1 MKIKVN
7 TLPLDGGGLRRELS
21 RTIEVGVDMAY
32 SPSPPPSPL
41 RARGSSGPEATRGEG
56 DNWDYFLSNLTRLF
70 NLSKMGLM
78 ASEAIKKRVEKLRE
92 EIEYHNYRYYVL
104 DQPEISD
111 AQYDCLMRELQKLE
125 EEYPELRSPNS
136 PTQRVGAPPL
146 EAFEIFRH
154 TIPMLSLAN
163 AFDESEARD
172 FDKRVKKFLGTSAD
186 ITYVAEPKLDGL
198 AVELVYE
205 RGQFVVGSTRGDGVN
220 GENITQNLRT
230 IKTIPL
236 QLIRKE
242 IPAPERLEVRGEVI
256 IQLKKFKELNR
267 KREEMGEPFFA
278 NPRNA
283 AAGSVRQLDSKIT
296 VERPLE
302 IYCYGVGGVR
312 GRTFKTHSEILQT
325 FPKWGLR
332 TNPNIKRCQNID
344 EVLEYYHKM
353 NEKRETLPYEID
365 GIVIKVDRLDLQAR
379 LGEISRSPRWAL
391 AFKFQPRQETT
402 KILDIIVQVGRTG
415 ALTPVAV
422 MEPVRVGGVEVSR
435 ATLHNQDEI
444 DKKDVR
450 VGDTVVIQRAG
461 DVIPEVVQVITSKRK
476 GTEKKFRMPS
486 KCPVCGAEVIKDEAI
501 HRCNGLDC
509 PAQLKGRIK
518 HFASKRAMDIEGLGL
533 KLIDQLVNKG
543 LIKDVAD
550 IYYINK
556 QELIELE
563 RMADKSAQN
572 IIDAIEKSKTKPL
585 SKFLYAL
592 GIRHVGETTA
602 EDLACHFPRLD
613 DLFRLSEED
622 LMEVEGIGPE
632 VAASVI
638 QFFRDKKNKES
649 IELLKKAGVKVIEP
663 KIKEKGK
670 LAGKTFV
677 FTGALKIFGRDE
689 ARNLVESSGGMTTSS
704 ISKKVDY
711 VVVGEDPGSKFDR
724 AKELG
729 IKTLTEEEF
738 KKMIG

>member
-1 MKIKVN
+1 MV
-7 TLPLDGGGLRRELS
+7 T
-21 RTIEVGVDMAY
+21 
-32 SPSPPPSPL
+32 
-41 RARGSSGPEATRGEG
+41 
-56 DNWDYFLSNLTRLF
+56 
-70 NLSKMGLM
+70 
-78 ASEAIKKRVEKLRE
+78 EAIRKKVEKLRE

-104 DQPEISD
+104 DQPEIPD
-111 AQYDCLMRELQKLE
+111 DQYDRLMRELEKIE

-146 EAFEIFRH
+146 EEFEIVRH
-154 TIPMLSLAN
+154 SIPMLSLAN

-172 FDKRVKKFLGTSAD
+172 FDKRVKKFLGSSSDTP
-186 ITYVAEPKLDGL
+186 YVAEPKLDGL

-242 IPAPERLEVRGEVI
+242 IPVPERLEVRGEVI
-256 IQLKKFKELNR
+256 MQLNKFKSLNR
-267 KREEMGEPFFA
+267 KREEMGEPPFA

-296 VERPLE
+296 AERPLE
-302 IYCYGVGGVR
+302 IYCYGLGEIR
-312 GRTFKTHSEILQT
+312 GRTFKTHWEILQT

-332 TNPNIKRCQNID
+332 TNPHIQKCQNID
-344 EVLEYYHKM
+344 EVLEYYHEMK
-353 NEKRETLPYEID
+353 EKREKLPYEID
-365 GIVIKVDRLDLQAR
+365 GIVIKVDRLDLQTR

-391 AFKFQPRQETT
+391 AFKFQPKQETT
-402 KILDIIVQVGRTG
+402 KILDIVVQVGRTG

-422 MEPVRVGGVEVSR
+422 MEPVQVGGVEVSR

-450 VGDTVVIQRAG
+450 IGDTVIIQRAG
-461 DVIPEVVQVITSKRK
+461 DVIPEVVQVIASKRT
-476 GTEKKFRMPS
+476 GSEKKFKMPS
-486 KCPVCGAEVIKDEAI
+486 KCPVCGAEVVREEAI
-501 HRCNGLDC
+501 HRCIGLDC
-509 PAQLKGRIK
+509 SAQLKGRIK
-518 HFASKRAMDIEGLGL
+518 HFASKRAMDIDGLGV
-533 KLIDQLVNKG
+533 KLIDQLVEKG
-543 LIKDVAD
+543 LVKDVAD
-550 IYYINK
+550 IYYIK
-556 QELIELE
+556 KDQLIALE

-572 IIDAIEKSKTKPL
+572 IIDAIEESKEKPL

-602 EDLACHFPRLD
+602 EDLARSFSRLD
-613 DLFRLSEED
+613 DFFNLSEED

-632 VAASVI
+632 VAASVH

-649 IELLKKAGVKVIEP
+649 IDRLKKAGVKVIEP
-663 KIKEKGK
+663 KVKEKGK
-670 LAGKTFV
+670 LAGKVFV
-677 FTGALKIFGRDE
+677 FTGALQYFGRDE
-689 ARNLVESSGGMTTSS
+689 ARNLVESMAGMTASS
-704 ISKKVDY
+704 VSKKVDF
-711 VVVGEDPGSKFDR
+711 VVIGEDPGSKFDK

-729 IKTLTEEEF
+729 IKILTEEEF
-738 KKMIG
+738 KKMIS

>member
-1 MKIKVN
+1 
-7 TLPLDGGGLRRELS
+7 
-21 RTIEVGVDMAY
+21 
-32 SPSPPPSPL
+32 
-41 RARGSSGPEATRGEG
+41 
-56 DNWDYFLSNLTRLF
+56 
-70 NLSKMGLM
+70 MGLM
-78 ASEAIKKRVEKLRE
+78 ASEAIKKRAEKLRE

-111 AQYDCLMRELQKLE
+111 AQYDRLMRELEKLE
-125 EEYPELRSPNS
+125 DEYPELRSPNS

-146 EAFEIFRH
+146 ESFEIVRH
-154 TIPMLSLAN
+154 TLPMLSLAN

-172 FDKRVKKFLGTSAD
+172 FDKRVKKFLGSSAN

-242 IPAPERLEVRGEVI
+242 IPAPERFEVRGEVI

-267 KREEMGEPFFA
+267 KREEMEEPLFA

-296 VERPLE
+296 AARPLE
-302 IYCYGVGGVR
+302 IYCYGVGEVR

-332 TNPNIKRCQNID
+332 TNPNIQRCQNID

-353 NEKRETLPYEID
+353 NEKREALPYEID

-379 LGEISRSPRWAL
+379 LGEIARSPRWAL
-391 AFKFQPRQETT
+391 AFKFQPKQETT

-422 MEPVRVGGVEVSR
+422 MEPVKVGGVEVSR

-461 DVIPEVVQVITSKRK
+461 DVIPEVVEVITSKRK

-518 HFASKRAMDIEGLGL
+518 HFASKRAMNIEGLGV
-533 KLIDQLVNKG
+533 KLTDQLVEKG

-550 IYYINK
+550 IYYVNK
-556 QELIELE
+556 KELIELE

-602 EDLACHFPRLD
+602 EDLARHFPRLD
-613 DLFRLSEED
+613 DLFHLSEED
-622 LMEVEGIGPE
+622 LMEIEGIGPE

-670 LAGKTFV
+670 LTGKTFL
-677 FTGALKIFGRDE
+677 FTGTLKTFGREE
-689 ARNLVESSGGMTTSS
+689 ARNLVESLGGMTASS
-704 ISKKVDY
+704 VSKKVDY
-711 VVVGEDPGSKFDR
+711 VVVGEDPGSKSEKT
-724 AKELG
+724 KELG

-738 KKMIG
+738 KKIVS

>member
-1 MKIKVN
+1 MV
-7 TLPLDGGGLRRELS
+7 T
-21 RTIEVGVDMAY
+21 
-32 SPSPPPSPL
+32 
-41 RARGSSGPEATRGEG
+41 
-56 DNWDYFLSNLTRLF
+56 
-70 NLSKMGLM
+70 
-78 ASEAIKKRVEKLRE
+78 EAIRKRVEKLRE
-92 EIEYHNYRYYVL
+92 EIEYHNYRYYIL

-111 AQYDCLMRELQKLE
+111 AQYDRLMRELEKLE
-125 EEYPELRSPNS
+125 EQYPELRTPNS

-146 EAFEIFRH
+146 EEFEIVRH

-163 AFDESEARD
+163 AFDETEARE
-172 FDKRVKKFLGTSAD
+172 FDKRVKKFLGTSSD
-186 ITYVAEPKLDGL
+186 IEYVTEPKLDGL

-242 IPAPERLEVRGEVI
+242 ISVPERLEVRGEVI
-256 IQLKKFKELNR
+256 MQLKRFRELNR
-267 KREEMGEPFFA
+267 KREELGESTFA

-296 VERPLE
+296 AERPLE
-302 IYCYGVGGVR
+302 IYCYGIGEVR
-312 GRTFKTHSEILQT
+312 GRTFKSHWEILQT
-325 FPKWGLR
+325 LSKWGLR
-332 TNPNIKRCQNID
+332 INPNIQRCKHIED
-344 EVLEYYHKM
+344 VIEYYHEV
-353 NEKRETLPYEID
+353 NEKREKLPYEID
-365 GIVIKVDRLDLQAR
+365 GIVIKVNQLDLQTR

-391 AFKFQPRQETT
+391 AFKFQPKQETT
-402 KILDIIVQVGRTG
+402 KIQEIIVQVGRTG

-422 MEPVRVGGVEVSR
+422 MEPVKVGGVEVSR

-450 VGDTVVIQRAG
+450 IGDTVVIQRAG
-461 DVIPEVVQVITSKRK
+461 DVIPEVVQVIESKRTGK
-476 GTEKKFRMPS
+476 EKKFRMPP
-486 KCPVCGAEVIKDEAI
+486 KCPVCGAEVIKEEAI
-501 HRCNGLDC
+501 HRCIGLDC

-518 HFASKRAMDIEGLGL
+518 HFASKRAMDIDGLGV
-533 KLIDQLVNKG
+533 KLIDQLVDKG
-543 LIKDVAD
+543 LVKDVAD
-550 IYYINK
+550 IYYIGKK
-556 QELIELE
+556 QLIELE

-572 IIDAIEKSKTKPL
+572 IIDAIEASKTKPL

-602 EDLACHFPRLD
+602 EDLARRFSRLD
-613 DLFRLSEED
+613 DFFHLSEED
-622 LMEVEGIGPE
+622 LREVEGIGPE
-632 VAASVI
+632 VSASVF

-649 IELLKKAGVKVIEP
+649 IERLKKAGVTVIEP
-663 KIKEKGK
+663 KVKAKAK

-677 FTGALKIFGRDE
+677 FTGALKSFGRDE
-689 ARNLVESSGGMTTSS
+689 ARDVVASMGGMTASS
-704 ISKKVDY
+704 VSKKVDF
-711 VVVGEDPGSKFDR
+711 VVVGEDPGSKFDK

-738 KKMIG
+738 RKLIG

>member
-1 MKIKVN
+1 MRYA
-7 TLPLDGGGLRRELS
+7 LCD
-21 RTIEVGVDMAY
+21 
-32 SPSPPPSPL
+32 
-41 RARGSSGPEATRGEG
+41 
-56 DNWDYFLSNLTRLF
+56 LSNLTSLSI
-70 NLSKMGLM
+70 LSKMGLM
-78 ASEAIKKRVEKLRE
+78 ASEAIKKKVEKLRE
-92 EIEYHNYRYYVL
+92 EIEYHNHLYYVL

-111 AQYDCLMRELQKLE
+111 AQYDRLMRELEKLE
-125 EEYPELRSPNS
+125 EQYPELHSHNS

-146 EAFEIFRH
+146 ESFEIVRH
-154 TIPMLSLAN
+154 TLPMLSLAN
-163 AFDESEARD
+163 AFNETEARD
-172 FDKRVKKFLGTSAD
+172 FDKRVKKFLGSSED

-205 RGQFVVGSTRGDGVN
+205 RGQFIVGSTRGDGVN

-267 KREEMGEPFFA
+267 KREETGEPPFA

-296 VERPLE
+296 AERPLE
-302 IYCYGVGGVR
+302 IYCYGLGEVT

-332 TNPNIKRCQNID
+332 TNPHIQRCQNID
-344 EVLEYYHKM
+344 EVLKYYHKM

-365 GIVIKVDRLDLQAR
+365 GIVIKVDSLDLQER
-379 LGEISRSPRWAL
+379 LGEIARSPRWAL
-391 AFKFQPRQETT
+391 AFKFQPKQETT

-422 MEPVRVGGVEVSR
+422 MEPVKVGGVEVSR

-450 VGDTVVIQRAG
+450 VGDTVIIQRAG

-476 GTEKKFRMPS
+476 GMEKKFRMPS
-486 KCPVCGAEVIKDEAI
+486 KCPVCGAEVIKEEAI
-501 HRCNGLDC
+501 HRCIGLDC

-518 HFASKRAMDIEGLGL
+518 HFASKRAMDIEGLGV
-533 KLIDQLVNKG
+533 KLTDQLVEKG

-556 QELIELE
+556 EKLIALE
-563 RMADKSAQN
+563 RMAEKSAQN
-572 IIDAIEKSKTKPL
+572 IIGAIEKSKTKPL

-602 EDLACHFPRLD
+602 EDLARQFPRLD

-622 LMEVEGIGPE
+622 LMEVEGVGPE
-632 VAASVI
+632 VAASVH

-670 LAGKTFV
+670 LAGKTFL
-677 FTGALKIFGRDE
+677 FTGALKTFGRDE
-689 ARNLVESSGGMTTSS
+689 ARDLVESLGGITASS
-704 ISKKVDY
+704 VSKKVDF
-711 VVVGEDPGSKFDR
+711 VIVGEDPGSKFDK

-729 IKTLTEEEF
+729 IKILTEEEF
-738 KKMIG
+738 KKLIS

>member
-1 MKIKVN
+1 M
-7 TLPLDGGGLRRELS
+7 LCALCDLS
-21 RTIEVGVDMAY
+21 DLT
-32 SPSPPPSPL
+32 S
-41 RARGSSGPEATRGEG
+41 
-56 DNWDYFLSNLTRLF
+56 LSI
-70 NLSKMGLM
+70 LSKMGLM
-78 ASEAIKKRVEKLRE
+78 ASEAIKKKVEKLRE
-92 EIEYHNYRYYVL
+92 EIEYHNYLYYVL

-111 AQYDCLMRELQKLE
+111 AQYDRLMRELEKLE
-125 EEYPELRSPNS
+125 EQFPELRSLNS

-146 EAFEIFRH
+146 EAFEIVRH
-154 TIPMLSLAN
+154 TLPMLSLAN
-163 AFDESEARD
+163 AFDETEARD
-172 FDKRVKKFLGTSAD
+172 FDKRVKKFLGSSED

-267 KREEMGEPFFA
+267 KREEIGEPPFA

-296 VERPLE
+296 AARPLE
-302 IYCYGVGGVR
+302 IYCYGLGEVT

-332 TNPNIKRCQNID
+332 TNPHIQRCQDID

-365 GIVIKVDRLDLQAR
+365 GIVIKVDHLDLQTR
-379 LGEISRSPRWAL
+379 LGEIARSPRWAL
-391 AFKFQPRQETT
+391 AFKFQPKQETT

-422 MEPVRVGGVEVSR
+422 MEPVKVGGVEVSR

-486 KCPVCGAEVIKDEAI
+486 KCPVCGAEVIKEEAI
-501 HRCNGLDC
+501 HRCIGLDC

-518 HFASKRAMDIEGLGL
+518 HFASKRAMDIEGLGV
-533 KLIDQLVNKG
+533 KLTDQLVEKG

-550 IYYINK
+550 IYTIK
-556 QELIELE
+556 KDELIALE

-602 EDLACHFPRLD
+602 EDLACQFPRLD
-613 DLFRLSEED
+613 DFFHLSEED

-632 VAASVI
+632 VAASVH

-663 KIKEKGK
+663 KVKEKGK
-670 LAGKTFV
+670 LAGKTFL
-677 FTGALKIFGRDE
+677 FTGALKTFGRDE
-689 ARNLVESSGGMTTSS
+689 ARNVVESLGGMTTSS
-704 ISKKVDY
+704 VSKKVDF
-711 VVVGEDPGSKFDR
+711 VVVGEDPGSKFDK

-738 KKMIG
+738 KKMII

>member
-1 MKIKVN
+1 MV
-7 TLPLDGGGLRRELS
+7 T
-21 RTIEVGVDMAY
+21 
-32 SPSPPPSPL
+32 
-41 RARGSSGPEATRGEG
+41 
-56 DNWDYFLSNLTRLF
+56 
-70 NLSKMGLM
+70 
-78 ASEAIKKRVEKLRE
+78 EAIRKRVEKLRE
-92 EIEYHNYRYYVL
+92 EIEYHNYRYYIL

-111 AQYDCLMRELQKLE
+111 AQYDRLMRELEKLE
-125 EEYPELRSPNS
+125 EQYPELRTPNS

-146 EAFEIFRH
+146 EEFEIVRH

-163 AFDESEARD
+163 AFDETEARE
-172 FDKRVKKFLGTSAD
+172 FDKRVKKFLGTSSD
-186 ITYVAEPKLDGL
+186 IEYVTEPKLDGL

-242 IPAPERLEVRGEVI
+242 ISVPERLEVRGEVI
-256 IQLKKFKELNR
+256 MQLKRFRELNR
-267 KREEMGEPFFA
+267 KREELGESTFA

-296 VERPLE
+296 AERPLE
-302 IYCYGVGGVR
+302 IYCYGIGEVR
-312 GRTFKTHSEILQT
+312 GRTFKSHWEILQT
-325 FPKWGLR
+325 LSKWGLR
-332 TNPNIKRCQNID
+332 INPNIQRCKHIED
-344 EVLEYYHKM
+344 VIEYYHEV
-353 NEKRETLPYEID
+353 NEKREKLPYEID
-365 GIVIKVDRLDLQAR
+365 GIVIKVNQLDLQTR

-391 AFKFQPRQETT
+391 AFKFQPKQETT
-402 KILDIIVQVGRTG
+402 KIQDIIVQVGRTG

-422 MEPVRVGGVEVSR
+422 MEPVKVGGVEVSR

-450 VGDTVVIQRAG
+450 IGDTVVIQRAG
-461 DVIPEVVQVITSKRK
+461 DVIPEVVQVIESKRTGK
-476 GTEKKFRMPS
+476 EKKFRMPP
-486 KCPVCGAEVIKDEAI
+486 KCPVCGAEVIKEEAI
-501 HRCNGLDC
+501 HRCIGLDC

-518 HFASKRAMDIEGLGL
+518 HFASKRAMDIDGLGV
-533 KLIDQLVNKG
+533 KLIDQLVDKG
-543 LIKDVAD
+543 LVKDVAD
-550 IYYINK
+550 IYYIGKK
-556 QELIELE
+556 QLIELE

-572 IIDAIEKSKTKPL
+572 IIDAIEASKTKPL

-602 EDLACHFPRLD
+602 EDLARRFSRLD
-613 DLFRLSEED
+613 DFFHLSEED
-622 LMEVEGIGPE
+622 LREVEGIGPE
-632 VAASVI
+632 VSASVF

-649 IELLKKAGVKVIEP
+649 IERLKKAGVTVIEP
-663 KIKEKGK
+663 KVKAKAK

-677 FTGALKIFGRDE
+677 FTGALKSFGRDE
-689 ARNLVESSGGMTTSS
+689 ARDVVASMGGMTASS
-704 ISKKVDY
+704 VSKKVDF
-711 VVVGEDPGSKFDR
+711 VVVGEDPGSKFDK

-738 KKMIG
+738 RKLIG